1 MLRVGA
7 ASPKSVLRA
16 RHFDLKKLAG
26 ADLRQAADGW
36 HAVLWLG
43 GMTHRL
49 WLRELPTKRSSL
61 MLELPLGADFEMQS
75 RAAGWL
81 WAALNKQTL
90 LRPRPTLSQ
99 QRRQRFT
106 LVLRALDGHLEGNS
120 YRTIAQVLFGTARV
134 TERNWKTH
142 DLRRRTIRLVQ
153 AGLSLMR
160 GGYRT
165 LLRGKRGTW

>member
-1 MLRVGA
+1 VLTVGI
-7 ASPKSVLRA
+7 ASPKSVLRPY
-16 RHFDLKKLAG
+16 HFDLRKLAG

-36 HAVLWLG
+36 HAVLRLG

-61 MLELPLGADFEMQS
+61 MLELPLGADFDMQS
-75 RAAGWL
+75 RAADWL
-81 WAALNKQTL
+81 WSALNKQTL
-90 LRPRPTLSQ
+90 VRSRPTLSQ
-99 QRRQRFT
+99 QSRQRFT
-106 LVLRALDGHLEGNS
+106 LVIRALDGHLEGNS
-120 YRTIAQVLFGTARV
+120 YRAIAQVLFGTARV
-134 TERNWKTH
+134 AERNWKTH

-165 LLRGKRGTW
+165 LLRGKRGPW